1 MFCFEIGA
9 EIGWE
14 GFIKYFCFVSPNL
27 ATLPVK
33 FTGQSSLCS
42 VVAVVGVGWVWWSCW
57 WAKQTNHPKKAE
69 KKESTI
75 TASMLSISL
84 SNVTCVYS
92 SFKHKKNPFRIKI
105 ISSPVTP
112 PPAFYSFLPLSLSV
126 VMDVACSSDWKGNR
140 LFSLC
145 VSQQSGAVNRQ
156 THTHTHTCAHTTV
169 WSCHVFIKQ
178 PASCIK
184 EEAKHPENTQTASTT
199 KSLSKM

>member
-1 MFCFEIGA
+1 MEWRVGEEEEDSERGKERMVVGFFLKANSKESRGHKKQVWLMFCFEIGA

-14 GFIKYFCFVSPNL
+14 GSIKYFCFVSPNL

-112 PPAFYSFLPLSLSV
+112 PSCILLLPPPLSVSGDGCCLFF
-126 VMDVACSSDWKGNR
+126 R
-140 LFSLC
+140 LK
-145 VSQQSGAVNRQ
+145 R
-156 THTHTHTCAHTTV
+156 
-169 WSCHVFIKQ
+169 
-178 PASCIK
+178 
-184 EEAKHPENTQTASTT
+184 E
-199 KSLSKM
+199 